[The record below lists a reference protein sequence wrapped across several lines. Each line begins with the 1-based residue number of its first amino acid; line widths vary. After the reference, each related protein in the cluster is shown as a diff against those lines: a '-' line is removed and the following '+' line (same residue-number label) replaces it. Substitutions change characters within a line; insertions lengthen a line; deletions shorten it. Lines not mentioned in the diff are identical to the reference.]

1 MQEAEGETKI
11 PESKKKGGEDTH
23 IAGESAV
30 ERRGSAS
37 APSQSP
43 VKSPL
48 LERGHPPESSG
59 ESPWRGASVRKQNRI
74 PPIREEFEICTTA
87 HSPQQQPS
95 GQPLQIHPKDT
106 PSNHRV
112 YNYDR

>member
-43 VKSPL
+43 FKSPL
-48 LERGHPPESSG
+48 LERGHP
-59 ESPWRGASVRKQNRI
+59 
-74 PPIREEFEICTTA
+74 T
-87 HSPQQQPS
+87 
-95 GQPLQIHPKDT
+95 
-106 PSNHRV
+106 
-112 YNYDR
+112 